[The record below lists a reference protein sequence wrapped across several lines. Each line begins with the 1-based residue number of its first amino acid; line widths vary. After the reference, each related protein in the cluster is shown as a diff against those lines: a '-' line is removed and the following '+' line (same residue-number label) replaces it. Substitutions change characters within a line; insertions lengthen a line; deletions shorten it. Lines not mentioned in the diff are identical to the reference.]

1 MTNHEVIYD
10 FSMGTKCSW
19 RNLVKFLK
27 RNLNCIR
34 FYLTRAKIEISKV
47 ITHEQKC
54 SNKFSKVGQL
64 GTNFSSIFMN
74 FGAMDKY
81 L

>member
-1 MTNHEVIYD
+1 MTNHEVIYS
-10 FSMGTKCSW
+10 FSMDTKCSW

-47 ITHEQKC
+47 ITHEQKG

-64 GTNFSSIFMN
+64 RSNFGSIFMN
-74 FGAMDKY
+74 FGAMDI
-81 L
+81 